1 MHWLATSHPDAHLG
15 PIGGREPFGSP
26 GGTEMFYSVASPGWE
41 PGQPLTPAG
50 ALLFRTRS
58 EAESF
63 APGAPAVA
71 VAVRFDGHLR
81 AVRPHGAV
89 DSATDWVWSA
99 PAVGNT
105 LGGVTVF
112 GSIPASLVRPAAEVE
127 GTAGGR
133 IGAEDEPQAGP
144 VEGFG
149 GWGSM
154 AMALLA

>member
-1 MHWLATSHPDAHLG
+1 
-15 PIGGREPFGSP
+15 
-26 GGTEMFYSVASPGWE
+26 MFYSVASLGWE

-81 AVRPHGAV
+81 AVSPHGAV
-89 DSATDWVWSA
+89 DSATAGAWSA

-112 GSIPASLVRPAAEVE
+112 GPIPASLVRPAAEV
-127 GTAGGR
+127 GGWLEWR
-133 IGAEDEPQAGP
+133 SRAEAEPSVGHVA
-144 VEGFG
+144 GFG
-149 GWGSM
+149 GWDSM
-154 AMALLA
+154 TMALLA